1 MLIRYTFQCVDEQVK
16 THDCELNLLP
26 MILIVNQIVYYSQE
40 IISLAFCQN
49 TSNQNSDKKG
59 SQFDY
64 AYLFFFFIYIYV
76 RKKPLARGSKFPFFV
91 CKEIVQEID
100 QILNSLFVC
109 FDFQSAG
116 KFFGRVDTPVM
127 QTLIRQDENST
138 SGVYNK

>member
-1 MLIRYTFQCVDEQVK
+1 MRFVKILVIR
-16 THDCELNLLP
+16 
-26 MILIVNQIVYYSQE
+26 IL
-40 IISLAFCQN
+40 
-49 TSNQNSDKKG
+49 TKKG
-59 SQFDY
+59 HNLISHTCFS
-64 AYLFFFFIYIYV
+64 FFIYIYV

-116 KFFGRVDTPVM
+116 KFFGRVDASVM
-127 QTLIRQDENST
+127 QTLIREDENST